1 MERVPVASSNIAAIG
16 YDLDTQIL
24 EVEFT
29 NGDVYQYM
37 GVPSEIHEAFMA
49 SDSKG
54 KFRHAYIRDYPYI
67 KL

>member
-1 MERVPVASSNIAAIG
+1 MERVPVTSSNIASIG
-16 YDLDTQIL
+16 FDPDTQTL

-37 GVPSEIHEAFMA
+37 GVPADVHEAFMA

-54 KFRHAYIRDYPYI
+54 KFRHAYINAYPYI